1 MTQVVL
7 LKAHTHNGVEYAA
20 GARLDINETDAVYL
34 IEHEIAKPYYAQE

>member
-20 GARLDINETDAVYL
+20 GARLDINETDAAYL
-34 IEHEIAKPYYAQE
+34 IEHSIAKPYDDQE